1 MKVVL
6 SGNLKRFTSFEDEVQ
21 LDVGSVAEGLDMLVE
36 RFPELKPVI
45 FDSDGKL
52 RSVHRLYFNGEVL
65 KNEELDHLTL
75 GPKDELGIL
84 TAIAGG

>member
-6 SGNLKRFTSFEDEVQ
+6 SGNLRRFTSFEDEVHF
-21 LDVGSVAEGLDMLVE
+21 DVVSIPEALNALVE

-45 FDSDGKL
+45 FDSEGNL

-65 KNEELDHLTL
+65 DDTELEQLML
-75 GPKDELGIL
+75 GSNDELGIL
-84 TAIAGG
+84 TAVAGG